1 MLSLVA
7 DRYLPEVMWPE
18 SNQLSNQVRVGVSLC
33 QCVGLAFCIR
43 ARIFRLVGIGSKL
56 FFFQLSMFQFML
68 NTILGNEM

>member
-1 MLSLVA
+1 MISFSERAAVNL
-7 DRYLPEVMWPE
+7 
-18 SNQLSNQVRVGVSLC
+18 VSLC

-56 FFFQLSMFQFML
+56 FFFKLSMFQFML